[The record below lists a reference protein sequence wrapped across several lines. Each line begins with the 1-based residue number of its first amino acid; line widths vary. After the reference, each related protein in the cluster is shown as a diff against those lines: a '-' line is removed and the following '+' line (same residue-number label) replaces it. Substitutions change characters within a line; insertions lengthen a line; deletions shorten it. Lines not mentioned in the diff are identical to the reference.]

1 MADATQWLQLFI
13 AKRTGVDLRTRLGD
27 EGRCNR
33 DSMAKRPGRQ
43 AFSSRCTADHHSGRG
58 EGHGWKSGI
67 RQGTFDSSCS
77 EARRLSDALKAH
89 WLTSTTTEL
98 SS

>member
-1 MADATQWLQLFI
+1 MADATQWLQLSFPER
-13 AKRTGVDLRTRLGD
+13 AGADLRSGLGRLSGYH
-27 EGRCNR
+27 R
-33 DSMAKRPGRQ
+33 DSMAKRPARQ
-43 AFSSRCTADHHSGRG
+43 AFRNHCTTDHHSGRG

-67 RQGTFDSSCS
+67 RQRAVENSCS
-77 EARRLSDALKAH
+77 EARKLSDAPKAH